1 MSNILEKQSLSAQQL
16 ALVQSE
22 MDKKKKS
29 KTLGYL
35 LWWFTGTFAGHR
47 FYVGD
52 TGYAVCMLLFGIF
65 TLFIWNFVDVFF
77 IGRRM
82 ELKNDEIERNII
94 QKVKLY
100 SNQPSAI

>member
-52 TGYAVCMLLFGIF
+52 TGYAVCMLLFGIL
-65 TLFIWNFVDVFF
+65 TLFIWNFLDVFF